1 MSTSL
6 PPELRDAIE
15 EILHD
20 ATSRLLEVMA
30 RQQEQWLLALEQQ
43 LALAD
48 TTLRER
54 RVILESLRQATAA
67 SLGADVQ
74 APDSQASA
82 TAPWPPAAGASPRAT
97 RVRTADV
104 VEDLRALLADE
115 REGLRLGTLRERS
128 GYGNMQLHRA
138 LVQLEEAGELT
149 RKGAH
154 RKTVYKPT
162 RRLRRPRG
170 RQGAPAPTA
179 RAEAAPSPSRA
190 KRKGERQE
198 EGAGADAGGASTR
211 ARKGGSSTRARK
223 GGASTRARKGDSSTR
238 TRKGGSS
245 TRARKGGSSARA
257 RKGRAQKRPKSAQGS
272 QRSRVTPRAR
282 TEEVKKA
289 VLRVLRNR
297 KKGLLMAD
305 LCALTGYTDKQLHRA
320 IGALTEQ
327 GRIRKTGSSRSMRY
341 ALKRAR

>member
-1 MSTSL
+1 MSTPV

-30 RQQEQWLLALEQQ
+30 RQQEQWLAALEQQ

-67 SLGADVQ
+67 SRGSGAQ
-74 APDSQASA
+74 APGSQASA
-82 TAPWPPAAGASPRAT
+82 ASAASAPAASAASANAPWPPAAGASPRAA

-104 VEDLRALLADE
+104 VEDLRALLTEE
-115 REGLRLGTLRERS
+115 REGLRLGTLRERT

-138 LVQLEEAGELT
+138 LVQLEETGELT

-170 RQGAPAPTA
+170 RAAPAPPANATPTP
-179 RAEAAPSPSRA
+179 APSPSPSGGSR
-190 KRKGERQE
+190 KRGRRPS
-198 EGAGADAGGASTR
+198 GAGEASPSR
-211 ARKGGSSTRARK
+211 ARSAGARQTSAA
-223 GGASTRARKGDSSTR
+223 GRRGAQRTR
-238 TRKGGSS
+238 T
-245 TRARKGGSSARA
+245 
-257 RKGRAQKRPKSAQGS
+257 
-272 QRSRVTPRAR
+272 
-282 TEEVKKA
+282 EDVKKA
-289 VLRVLRNR
+289 VVRVLRNR

-320 IGALTEQ
+320 IGALAEQ